1 MQQKSEQPE
10 TYAGT
15 DDGRTQKPVE
25 TVKRVGRTDSPVD
38 VTNGQHQNIQDAGN
52 VVRSNDY
59 SSDRPKH
66 EDQSVN
72 VHPSEKNV
80 TDTGRRDGKF
90 VTESIPVVAPDVQ
103 QKSEQPE
110 IYVSTNED
118 RTQKPVETV
127 KRVGRT
133 DSPVDVTN
141 GQHQGEQNIKN
152 NINIASGTGREKE
165 VETIPGSSTN
175 ERNSGDGFKNE
186 SKTPASAKL
195 NENRFV
201 ADSII
206 KPKTN
211 PKSIQALNSGAKK
224 EEEDVLNPTDS
235 GDSKKYVGTS
245 YDVTGQIDVLADS
258 RREVSVSAAL
268 LKPDKSPEKSDGIS
282 TKQNDKSF
290 DLDKAPKNRIGDSK
304 KEYVGSLETPGKP
317 HSKMS
322 SGNKNEPQI
331 VSNHDGVHEVHNRT
345 DKAKQSVKK
354 GSGLTT
360 VTAVTAAV
368 LAARAAKEK
377 QKKVENVYPENIG
390 ELDSRDINAFA
401 AAIKNADGKSSIT
414 GKEIADS
421 YSLASQ
427 KDAET
432 ILSEINQA
440 GDGSTHVSQFQHIS
454 GTDFNDSFGIIPNN
468 AEFRR
473 MLNENKGGS
482 ELKVGDV
489 GAFVTK
495 RGNQV
500 DVTLNGKTKS
510 FSIRSDGTVVIDG
523 TLMYVYAVDD
533 NTVFLGWKNSIIKE
547 QSVLTRTGVE
557 MPILRNGSVNSG
569 ICDLTLK
576 ITHITTAK
584 PITNESNISFAQ
596 SIKRP
601 VIEDNFEQHGS
612 HFIVDKKIATDS
624 GKKVDRIIPK
634 KALHRLIMKQK
645 MVANSVMR
653 TSAMAAAYVAMHKI
667 TDSEQNV
674 SILVENFDRI
684 LASNCKGSAHQFAAM
699 VKVLESNH
707 LSELELE
714 ALFNAREQLRELGLT
729 TDVETLKSVMK
740 SGGLKNE
747 VSSAIADY
755 INIYDSTRMR
765 IVKNGILSY
774 GGAAAGMGVEHA
786 FYAAS
791 MPYLLQSKGLGTDKK
806 TLKKLLKRGSLSEE
820 NRKLIKNYFRYLRAI
835 QLVTFSKNTLKA
847 IAKGAVRTAKKG
859 YRTAKSLANRYMGN
873 DYTMRGLLMLLGVM
887 EAPMKA
893 YRTAKRTR
901 AVIRNGARLAHAS
914 LGAVRATGRAAITGG
929 KAAASAARA
938 GANAAKAGASLVRRH
953 GLKKS
958 TKLGAK
964 KAKKKLSK
972 AASKGAAKAKKKAF
986 AAVKDAGK
994 AFVTTI
1000 IRLLK
1005 MLASALLGLLG
1016 PLLFAVIIILI
1027 VVFTIFAFL
1036 QNDASDAY
1044 YDAGDE
1050 DTAEVAQELV
1060 DVLTLCHASFRSALS
1075 NQFGGGAGGGSA
1087 SGTDGSA
1094 LNAPQMQKGDTSKVE
1109 GLYDVTEGTWW
1120 NNEGNI
1126 DGISWAYDCK
1136 TIYDK
1141 LNSEGVLKSSGGY
1154 AVAKYEDKTVFL
1166 VAMGSYW
1173 GKDGDVL
1180 KVTFNQPI
1188 ALGNEPE
1195 STEIYVLKFDEKAWK
1210 DTGYPEQKEGL
1221 YGHPFGG
1228 HRDFLEFL
1236 AKDSSG
1242 GANMN
1247 GKGYMPQ
1254 TATNLGNILDGSC
1267 DLATIGS
1274 GGMAS
1279 TTSVNADIFYRQ
1291 EIDQNVYRDILDRD
1305 NNIYYTFPKE
1315 QEMPDGISPTPTPVG
1330 YVQSTAKG
1338 EVYGFYNNDQELI
1351 SMVLAM
1357 FDFDINSSTSTKH
1370 TTIVKR
1376 DDSGYDEAKAETA
1389 YQKGMTDKVNS
1400 DTWNLILYLRQY
1412 GLDLTNYQQG
1422 GYDDLKYSALV
1433 GLFNASHIVTGRK
1446 IIEYHQGPD
1455 GLPTYDSD
1463 GKPGDETNEDGLT
1476 YQVPVME
1483 TITNEDGSIET
1494 RVKHDAD
1501 GDIVYETKYAPC
1513 PGHTKYSAAVITLH
1527 FDALLDMKTWWQK
1540 NIYNVDDFDTENP
1553 NYSSDKPED
1562 DNYREK
1568 ENVLKNVFQ
1577 YIKKPDFKK
1586 GISGTCNGSGS
1597 QTTSGSFDPGTLT
1610 ESQKEV
1616 AQKVFDFLTKEMSRK
1631 MSDEQA
1637 IGVLVNIYRECEF
1650 DYTQV
1655 ENGGGGYGLT
1665 QWTGSRREKL
1675 VQWCNANG
1683 YKYNTLEGQL
1693 KMLEN
1698 EFTVDTS
1705 DWTSSVDGFY
1715 MCADARS
1722 AGIYFIDYYE
1732 RPRQDCR
1739 DDRVANMDGD
1749 ILAVKSILSN

>member
-1 MQQKSEQPE
+1 MAESIPVVAPGVQQKPEQTEP
-10 TYAGT
+10 YAGT
-15 DDGRTQKPVE
+15 GDNGTQEPAE
-25 TVKRVGRTDSPVD
+25 PQERVGRTAPLVD
-38 VTNGQHQNIQDAGN
+38 VTSGQHQSIQDAGN

-59 SSDRPKH
+59 SSDKPKY
-66 EDQSVN
+66 EDQPVN
-72 VHPSEKNV
+72 TPSSEKNV
-80 TDTGRRDGKF
+80 TDTEKHDGKF
-90 VTESIPVVAPDVQ
+90 VAESMTAVPNVQ
-103 QKSEQPE
+103 QKPEQTEPHAG
-110 IYVSTNED
+110 TGDNG
-118 RTQKPVETV
+118 TQEPAEPQE
-127 KRVGRT
+127 RVGRT
-133 DSPVDVTN
+133 APLVDVTS
-141 GQHQGEQNIKN
+141 GQHQNIQDAGN
-152 NINIASGTGREKE
+152 LVHSNDYRS
-165 VETIPGSSTN
+165 
-175 ERNSGDGFKNE
+175 
-186 SKTPASAKL
+186 
-195 NENRFV
+195 
-201 ADSII
+201 
-206 KPKTN
+206 
-211 PKSIQALNSGAKK
+211 
-224 EEEDVLNPTDS
+224 
-235 GDSKKYVGTS
+235 
-245 YDVTGQIDVLADS
+245 
-258 RREVSVSAAL
+258 
-268 LKPDKSPEKSDGIS
+268 DKQKHQKD
-282 TKQNDKSF
+282 
-290 DLDKAPKNRIGDSK
+290 
-304 KEYVGSLETPGKP
+304 
-317 HSKMS
+317 
-322 SGNKNEPQI
+322 
-331 VSNHDGVHEVHNRT
+331 
-345 DKAKQSVKK
+345 
-354 GSGLTT
+354 SGLTT

-390 ELDSRDINAFA
+390 ELESRDINAFA
-401 AAIKNADGKSSIT
+401 AAIKNADGKSNIT

-432 ILSEINQA
+432 ILSEISQA
-440 GDGSTHVSQFQHIS
+440 GDGRTHISQFQHIA

-473 MLNENKGGS
+473 IFNENKGGS

-500 DVTLNGKTKS
+500 DVTLNGKSKS

-523 TLMYVYAVDD
+523 TLMYMYAVDD

-547 QSVLTRTGVE
+547 QSVLTRTGIE
-557 MPILRNGSVNSG
+557 MPILRNGSVDSG
-569 ICDLTLK
+569 IHDLKLK

-584 PITNESNISFAQ
+584 PITGESNISFAQ

-612 HFIVDKKIATDS
+612 HFIVDKKIVTDS
-624 GKKVDRIIPK
+624 WKKVDKIVPK
-634 KALHRLIMKQK
+634 KALNRLIMKQK

-774 GGAAAGMGVEHA
+774 GGATAGMEVEHA

-806 TLKKLLKRGSLSEE
+806 TLKKLLKRGSLSKE
-820 NRKLIKNYFRYLRAI
+820 NKKLIKNYFRYLRAI
-835 QLVTFSKNTLKA
+835 QLVTFSRNTLKA

-859 YRTAKSLANRYMGN
+859 YRTAKSLANGCMGN

-887 EAPMKA
+887 AAPMKA

-901 AVIRNGARLAHAS
+901 VVIRNGARLAHAS
-914 LGAVRATGRAAITGG
+914 G
-929 KAAASAARA
+929 KAAASVART

-958 TKLGAK
+958 TKLVAK

-972 AASKGAAKAKKKAF
+972 AASKGAAKAKKKAL
-986 AAVKDAGK
+986 ATVKDAGK

-1376 DDSGYDEAKAETA
+1376 DDSGYDEAKADTA

-1540 NIYNVDDFDTENP
+1540 NIYSVDDFDTENP

-1586 GISGTCNGSGS
+1586 GIPGTCNGSGS

-1616 AQKVFDFLTKEMSRK
+1616 AQEVFDFLTKKMKRK

-1637 IGVLVNIYRECEF
+1637 IGVLVNIYRECGF

-1749 ILAVKSILSN
+1749 ILSVKSILSN